1 MSKKERNELAK
12 QIVGVCNEFT
22 RTKAEKIVRSLLEEV
37 LTK

>member
-12 QIVGVCNEFT
+12 QIVGICNEFT
-22 RTKAEKIVRSLLEEV
+22 RTKAEKIVRAMIDEA